1 MRSSLASNAFRG
13 LLRLGLVAGLALA
26 MLPARAQQAPRQG
39 EDLAAVHDRCIDFA
53 RNNPKEGLERA
64 KLWKNEGGG
73 FAADHCIGM
82 ALFLLKDYAGAA
94 ERFETLASAMLGAP
108 PQQRAQA
115 LDQAGQSW
123 LDANEPARAKIDFDG
138 ALALNGDETDLLI
151 DRSEAF
157 AALKKYW
164 EAIDDLNRALE
175 LEPRRADALIYRGT
189 AYRYLD
195 SLDLALEDLEEAL
208 TLAPNAPA
216 ALLERGNIRRLK
228 GDTAGARADWTR
240 VRELSPRTAEGKA
253 AELNLDRLGGTAA
266 ATGKKK
272 PGS

>member
-1 MRSSLASNAFRG
+1 
-13 LLRLGLVAGLALA
+13 
-26 MLPARAQQAPRQG
+26 MLPAGAQQRPPAG

-53 RNNPKEGLERA
+53 RSNPKEGLERA
-64 KLWKNEGGG
+64 RLWKTEGGG

-94 ERFETLASAMLGAP
+94 QRLETLASAMMGAP
-108 PQQRAQA
+108 PEQRAQA

-123 LDANEPARAKIDFDG
+123 LDANDPARAKIDFDG
-138 ALALNGDETDLLI
+138 ALALSGDEADLLI

-164 EAIDDLNRALE
+164 EAIDDLNRALD
-175 LEPRRADALIYRGT
+175 LEPSRADALIYRGT

-195 SLDLALEDLEEAL
+195 SLDLALEDIEHAL
-208 TLAPNAPA
+208 KLVPNAPA
-216 ALLERGNIRRLK
+216 ALLERGNIHRLK
-228 GDTAGARADWTR
+228 GDVAAARADWMH
-240 VRELSPRTAEGKA
+240 VRELAPTTAEGKA
-253 AELNLDRLGGTAA
+253 AELNLERLGGTAA
-266 ATGKKK
+266 AGKKK